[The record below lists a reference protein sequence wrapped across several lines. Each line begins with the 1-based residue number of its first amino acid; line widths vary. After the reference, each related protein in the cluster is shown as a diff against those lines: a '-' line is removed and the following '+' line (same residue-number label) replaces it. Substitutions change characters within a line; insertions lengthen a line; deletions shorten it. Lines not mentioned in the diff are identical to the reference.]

1 MYRQLA
7 LACFMCLCAS
17 SQATTLR
24 MEDDS
29 ILTAKTLL
37 PEKML
42 HPIDPTYLPDVTET
56 SPWNGHWFVSAGLG
70 VNVFAGK
77 PLGCGDLF
85 DRMKPAFTFSV
96 GKWFTPSIGGRI
108 AFSGFQLKDACF
120 ENADYQSIHAD
131 FFWNIASYIYR
142 NTQDPRWELSPYLG
156 AGIIHNDRSGTHPFA
171 FSYGFKGSYRM
182 TGRLHLNLELGGT
195 TTFRDF
201 DGLGDSRKMGD
212 NVLSVSAGLSVSIG
226 KTLWKRV
233 IDARPYMDQ
242 NNWLLGHVALVSE
255 RNRKYAKQIHHD
267 RRVMAEMKKI
277 LEIEGLL
284 ETYGERMKGWS
295 ADSVSASRTFP
306 LNDYSGYN
314 SLMARI
320 RNRRL
325 KHKDNSIGSM
335 ADSLALDFDAT
346 GKDSAYYRNATPSD
360 AAMWNDYL
368 LLMSQNREG
377 IGTPIYFFFQLNT
390 AELTDSSQSLNIDEM
405 ARIAKKYDL
414 RIRITGAAD
423 SATGSSSLNEALS
436 HERASYIGNQFVERG
451 IESNNIVTIGKGGI
465 ADFDPKEVNRHT
477 KVELFFE
484 PQKTQNLDRGDN
496 PDIL

>member
-1 MYRQLA
+1 
-7 LACFMCLCAS
+7 
-17 SQATTLR
+17 

-29 ILTAKTLL
+29 ILTVRTHL
-37 PEKML
+37 PEKIL
-42 HPIDPTYLPDVTET
+42 HPIEPTYLPDVTET
-56 SPWNGHWFVSAGLG
+56 SPWNGHWFVSADIG

-96 GKWFTPSIGGRI
+96 GKWFTPSIGGRF

-120 ENADYQSIHAD
+120 ETADYQSIHAD

-226 KTLWKRV
+226 KTHWKRV

-242 NNWLLGHVALVSE
+242 NDWLMGHVALVSE
-255 RNRKYAKQIHHD
+255 RNKKYAKQLHHD

-284 ETYGERMKGWS
+284 ETYSERMKGWN
-295 ADSVSASRTFP
+295 ADSTSASRVFP

-325 KHKDNSIGSM
+325 NHKDNSIGNM
-335 ADSLALDFDAT
+335 ADSLALAFDAA
-346 GKDSAYYRNATPSD
+346 GKDSAHYRNARPSD

-368 LLMSQNREG
+368 LSMNQNREG
-377 IGTPIYFFFQLNT
+377 IGSPIYFFFQLNT
-390 AELTDSSQSLNIDEM
+390 AELTDPSQSLNIDEM

-436 HERASYIGNQFVERG
+436 QERAAYIGNQFVERG
-451 IESNNIVTIGKGGI
+451 IDSNNIVKIGKGGI

-484 PQKTQNLDRGDN
+484 PQKSEMLYT
-496 PDIL
+496 P